1 MTKDITIRF
10 YFEYGKKVKGLSFL
24 KKLFHHNFLHFMIKE
39 AKQEGIKQA
48 IYFNIP
54 AGYLS
59 HQKNIQWGHA
69 EVTPLNHPQS
79 IELTDN
85 EDKIMAFLQKHREQL
100 SDTEVIIVKSE
111 IQVLI
116 F

>member
-1 MTKDITIRF
+1 MTEDITIRF
-10 YFEYGKKVKGLSFL
+10 YFEHGKKVKGLSFF
-24 KKLFHHNFLHFMIKE
+24 KKLFHHNFSHFMIKE

-48 IYFNIP
+48 ICFNIP

-59 HQKNIQWGHA
+59 HHKNIQWGHA
-69 EVTPLNHPQS
+69 EVTPLNHPQC

-85 EDKIMAFLQKHREQL
+85 EDKIMAFLQKHRDQL